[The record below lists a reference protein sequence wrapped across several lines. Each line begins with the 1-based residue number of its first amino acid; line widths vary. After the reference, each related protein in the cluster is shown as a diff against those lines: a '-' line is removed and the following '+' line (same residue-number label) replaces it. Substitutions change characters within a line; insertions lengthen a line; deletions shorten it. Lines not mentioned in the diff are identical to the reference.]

1 MAEYTENYN
10 LKKPAQEDFYNV
22 EDFNNNADV
31 IDKEMKAVSDKAAAA
46 LPASSYTAAD
56 ILNKLKTVDGVNSG
70 LDADLF
76 KGKSVIP
83 VENGGTGEN
92 TLSNFVNYKGRLE
105 VKSLS
110 QIRETGLYLI
120 YGVAYDDCPTN
131 SGNFAI
137 MTVYQAANYVYQTVY
152 GAFTNNNSVA
162 INYRWINSTG
172 FTTGWCENVNTI
184 NLPALIQSALQSG
197 GVSVVKSIQRGVI
210 TISAKNT
217 KTVATISAVNTSK
230 AFVIYTG
237 FNTTDDISETIHD
250 KPYLELTNS
259 TTVTAIRRFVNT
271 DQRCSTIVPYQVI
284 EYY

>member
-31 IDKEMKAVSDKAAAA
+31 IDKELKAVSDKATSA
-46 LPASSYTAAD
+46 LPSSSYTAAD
-56 ILNKLKTVDGVNSG
+56 ILNKLKTVDGANSG

-76 KGKSVIP
+76 KGQSIIP
-83 VENGGTGEN
+83 VANGGTGAS

-120 YGVAYDDCPTN
+120 YGVAYDDFPTN
-131 SGNFAI
+131 VGNFAI

-162 INYRWINSTG
+162 INYRWINTN
-172 FTTGWCENVNTI
+172 TEVIVGWCENVNTV
-184 NLPALIQSALQSG
+184 NLPTLMQSAFQSG
-197 GVSVVKSIQRGVI
+197 GVSVVKSVQRGVI
-210 TISAKNT
+210 TIPGGTKSAN
-217 KTVATISAVNTSK
+217 ATISNVNMDKAV
-230 AFVIYTG
+230 VLYTG
-237 FNTTDDISETIHD
+237 FTSDSTTPYS
-250 KPYLELTNS
+250 KVNPYLTLSNS
-259 TTVTAIRRFVNT
+259 TTVTATRYSDSMVVTEVSFCVL
-271 DQRCSTIVPYQVI
+271 